1 MGKRKLLKLS
11 CRIGWCRHDGECH
24 TVFED
29 NVELLKRRLAAVE
42 REATQMEHFSVIR
55 SEMES
60 RIQKVAKEIQLSY
73 ATTSTLEL
81 VIVMDYTGSMG
92 PWNAEAKTAIMSIID
107 NVKKDHPCTNVR
119 AFGGGD
125 GPEDMPGE
133 LEAALAM
140 PFEAEAR
147 RIVLV
152 SDSLCH
158 GRRFSDGAMTKDI
171 SFKFNVAQIFVLK

>member
-11 CRIGWCRHDGECH
+11 CRIGWCSHDGECH

-107 NVKKDHPCTNVR
+107 NVKKDHPLSRNLISSLK

-147 RIVLV
+147 RIVLEEFDKAK
-152 SDSLCH
+152 SHD
-158 GRRFSDGAMTKDI
+158 R
-171 SFKFNVAQIFVLK
+171 